1 MHSINTNHFVS
12 NTSPSGKM
20 LIVALTAALLVL
32 LSLNRA
38 EIYYIRPSATTT
50 CPLHPCYLPLSSLL
64 SPFLSRHKLRQL
76 DSSQTHGSL
85 QLLHLCMLRTRHMQV
100 YQKLKLIATVQQT
113 QPTIQLLLSTSD
125 FVGALDLITVTQEV
139 LQTELQ
145 GVHSLRCVAGVGGG
159 GGGCPFPHATDELQV
174 VHSLRYIGGVGKGR
188 GKMGRG
194 GGGEQ
199 RHSQL

>member
-1 MHSINTNHFVS
+1 
-12 NTSPSGKM
+12 
-20 LIVALTAALLVL
+20 
-32 LSLNRA
+32 
-38 EIYYIRPSATTT
+38 
-50 CPLHPCYLPLSSLL
+50 
-64 SPFLSRHKLRQL
+64 
-76 DSSQTHGSL
+76 
-85 QLLHLCMLRTRHMQV
+85 MQV

-159 GGGCPFPHATDELQV
+159 GGCPFPHATDELQV

-194 GGGEQ
+194 GGGGEQ